1 MEVRIKSEK
10 LMPETR
16 DYLGGRLA
24 AIEKLL
30 GKAADLARCE
40 VEITRAAGRKHS
52 SDHMWC
58 AEMHIMVP
66 GYKTVYAQNHAQT
79 VNAAI
84 DDVKEEVERQI
95 RKEKKASRRDTK
107 KKGEAI
113 KRMSRGDA

>member
-1 MEVRIKSEK
+1 MEVRIKGEK
-10 LMPETR
+10 LVRETR
-16 DYLGGRLA
+16 DYLDGRLA
-24 AIEKLL
+24 ALEKML
-30 GKAADLARCE
+30 GTLSDVARCE
-40 VEITRAAGRKHS
+40 VEVLRAAGRKHS
-52 SDHMWC
+52 SDHMWR
-58 AEMHIMVP
+58 AEMHIMIP

-113 KRMSRGDA
+113 KRMTRGE